1 MIFFLTFLGI
11 WVKHL
16 LHTFDELQCT
26 FIGFYCCTLLLIQE
40 LGIGIGIVSKLRQ
53 KCPALLFMATIKWA
67 RAVVPRGIRTSAICI
82 SQSSHAPVLLT
93 EPQVLL
99 GLLLLFLWLTNEIKS
114 DFSSTYNPLKYWNI
128 LPTELKIFQLSG
140 FDWFRECNKT
150 QSLSSSR
157 AKPASNIS

>member
-1 MIFFLTFLGI
+1 
-11 WVKHL
+11 
-16 LHTFDELQCT
+16 
-26 FIGFYCCTLLLIQE
+26 
-40 LGIGIGIVSKLRQ
+40 
-53 KCPALLFMATIKWA
+53 MATIKWT

-128 LPTELKIFQLSG
+128 LPTELKIFLLSG

-150 QSLSSSR
+150 QSFSSSR
-157 AKPASNIS
+157 AKPASNISETRTPLTTASYCIGLDTQFITHLSLCRNYRYQHRTVDESKQLTKT